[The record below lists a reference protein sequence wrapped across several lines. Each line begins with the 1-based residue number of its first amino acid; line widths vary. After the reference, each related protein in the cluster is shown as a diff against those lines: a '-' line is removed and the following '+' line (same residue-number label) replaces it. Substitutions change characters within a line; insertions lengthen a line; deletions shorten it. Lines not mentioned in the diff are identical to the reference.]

1 MRNLARWN
9 RRLRPFLAVSLTSTG
24 LLFNGCFDTEI
35 AKRFREGYAP
45 GFIQGLSTALG
56 QRGQAE
62 TGLRQ
67 MGVALADGLGN
78 VIQPRTR
85 VSSGSSGSSGSGS
98 SSSSS
103 SGSRSSGS
111 SSSSSSSGSTDG

>member
-9 RRLRPFLAVSLTSTG
+9 RRIRPFLAVSLTSTG
-24 LLFNGCFDTEI
+24 LLFNGCFDTDI

-56 QRGQAE
+56 QVGQAE
-62 TGLRQ
+62 VGLRQ

-78 VIQPRTR
+78 VIQPRTP
-85 VSSGSSGSSGSGS
+85 VSSGSSGSSGSR
-98 SSSSS
+98 SSS
-103 SGSRSSGS
+103 SGS
-111 SSSSSSSGSTDG
+111 SSGSTGG